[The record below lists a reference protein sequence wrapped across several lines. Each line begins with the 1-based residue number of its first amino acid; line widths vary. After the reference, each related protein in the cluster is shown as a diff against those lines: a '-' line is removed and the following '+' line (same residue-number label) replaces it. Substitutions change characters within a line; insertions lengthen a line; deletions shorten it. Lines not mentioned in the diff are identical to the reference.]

1 MKRALAVLLAVFLC
15 QSAAAVE
22 RDEKQALLAELLEV
36 LDVKALT
43 QASFDSL
50 FNAMA
55 EVEQQSM
62 GEVPEEERAAVEE
75 GLAAQ
80 KKQMEEFRNR
90 LYTRIDYVAYAEQ
103 VYTPLFDRHFSA
115 GELRELIA
123 FLKSKPGQKLTAAL
137 PELSLGAFVRGSQLM
152 QEAAQSAAD
161 ELAAEEERKHPWKK
175 AMADMRT
182 IATALEARATDENS
196 YPKVDFD
203 GLSALLSPVYI
214 RTLPETDPWGTR
226 FLYVGA
232 DQQYRIVSAGS
243 DRRFE
248 WNARQFEAVDQM
260 TQIRLT
266 DDPDADIVFQDG
278 LFTQAPR
285 ASGAQ

>member
-1 MKRALAVLLAVFLC
+1 MKRALAVLLTLVLCHAV
-15 QSAAAVE
+15 SGAE

-50 FNAMA
+50 FDAIG
-55 EVEQQSM
+55 EIEQQSM
-62 GEVPEEERAAVEE
+62 GEIPEEERAAVEE

-103 VYTPLFDRHFSA
+103 VYLPLFDRHFTA
-115 GELRELIA
+115 GELRDLIA

-152 QEAAQSAAD
+152 QEAAQAAAD
-161 ELAAEEERKHPWKK
+161 EMAAEEERKHPWRK
-175 AMADMRT
+175 AMRDMRT

-196 YPKVDFD
+196 YPKVEFD
-203 GLSALLSPVYI
+203 GLAGLLSPVYI

-226 FLYVGA
+226 YLYVGETEH
-232 DQQYRIVSAGS
+232 YRIVSAGA

-248 WNARQFEAVDQM
+248 WNARQLEAVDES

-266 DDPDADIVFQDG
+266 DDADADIVFQDG
-278 LFTQAPR
+278 IFTQAPR
-285 ASGAQ
+285 ASGQQ